1 MIPEISV
8 NENDERRT
16 IKISWYSLT
25 IQEIIGMKNIGNMKV
40 YSWDE
45 VQDELFGKPG
55 TPEREEYEKGCKEH
69 LDFYKFLKS
78 ADIPNLWEK
87 HREYLNLAKSFIHE
101 PSKFEDYMNKC
112 YDIHQELV
120 HREKLEFENRN
131 KPYVLNINAK
141 WNLIEEAK
149 EHVKNIGK
157 EKIDVEMGKLG
168 VIGSYDLAKMDLY
181 KYLNRL
187 AFFDVFQEFC
197 KQEKDLMSFII
208 DFGLSTEDTEELYYA
223 IISSFEDD
231 LHFTEDHIEF
241 NEKGFLVVFPKD
253 DE

>member
-1 MIPEISV
+1 M
-8 NENDERRT
+8 
-16 IKISWYSLT
+16 KI
-25 IQEIIGMKNIGNMKV
+25 

-55 TPEREEYEKGCKEH
+55 TREREEYEKGCKEH
-69 LDFYKFLKS
+69 LEFYKFLNS
-78 ADIPNLWEK
+78 ADVPDLWEK
-87 HREYLNLAKSFIHE
+87 HREYLNMAESSIQE
-101 PSKFEDYMNKC
+101 PSKFQDYMDKC
-112 YDIHQELV
+112 YDIHQEVV

-141 WNLIEEAK
+141 WNLIDEAK
-149 EHVKNIGK
+149 ELMKHLGK

-168 VIGSYDLAKMDLY
+168 AIGSYDPVKMELY
-181 KYLNRL
+181 KFIYRL
-187 AFFDVFQEFC
+187 AFYDIFKEFC
-197 KQEKDLMSFII
+197 KQEKDLISFII
-208 DFGLSTEDTEELYYA
+208 DFGLPEEDVEELYYA

-253 DE
+253 GE